1 MKPLHD
7 VVLIKPQWLADVMKE
22 LMNIDRGDDKLTP
35 EGDDMQKA
43 LRQFEKEGKADKEQ
57 VLYPLW
63 RKYHN
68 GSKEVFE
75 QICLLLEAYGLI
87 VPIQQC
93 QCYYVPCKLP
103 QTIKG
108 IPDVTENCNKISV
121 VFKDSLFPPF
131 LLHHLMF
138 LMYRE
143 HSPSHYLFSDKECF
157 MEYIKDCQ
165 WWIKQNDIYDSI
177 DVTIRLVPS
186 RVNNSREGT
195 IIIINP
201 TIINSWYHASFT

>member
-22 LMNIDRGDDKLTP
+22 LMNIDRGDDKLKP
-35 EGDDMQKA
+35 EGDEMKKA
-43 LRQFEKEGKADKEQ
+43 LRQFKNEGKADKKQ

-63 RKYHN
+63 REYHN
-68 GSKEVFE
+68 GSEKVFE

-87 VPIQQC
+87 VSVQQS
-93 QCYYVPCKLP
+93 QCYYIPCKLP
-103 QTIKG
+103 QTVKG
-108 IPDVTENCNKISV
+108 IPDVTKNCHKVSV
-121 VFKDSLFPPF
+121 NFKNSLFPPF

-138 LMYRE
+138 LMYQE
-143 HSPSHYLFSDKECF
+143 HSPSYCLFFDKECY

-165 WWIKQNDIYDSI
+165 WWIKQNDNCDSI

-186 RVNNSREGT
+186 
-195 IIIINP
+195 
-201 TIINSWYHASFT
+201 